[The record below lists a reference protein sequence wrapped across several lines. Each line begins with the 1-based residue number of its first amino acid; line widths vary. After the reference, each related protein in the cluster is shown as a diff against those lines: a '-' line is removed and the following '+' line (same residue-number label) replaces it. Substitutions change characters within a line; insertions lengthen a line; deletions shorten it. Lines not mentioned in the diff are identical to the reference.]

1 MTPAQAEVALFGD
14 ILSCEERQRS
24 IFHPQ
29 PVSAGAA
36 EGLCAR
42 AEACLRAVAV
52 IEDNGSDDEESGKF
66 PALRRIE
73 ARLDLLMHLL
83 AARQQDDGE
92 QGPVALRWSARG
104 ACLSSDACLPAASPG
119 LFHTRLAP
127 WLPEPLVLPARVL
140 ACDSQD
146 PATPTRLWLRFEP
159 ISEPLLSALERHL
172 FRRHRKAIAEQ
183 RARSA

>member
-1 MTPAQAEVALFGD
+1 MTSAAAEVELFGD
-14 ILSCEERQRS
+14 VLTCEEHQRS
-24 IFHPQ
+24 VFHPQ
-29 PVSAGAA
+29 PVSAANA
-36 EGLCAR
+36 EMLCAR
-42 AEACLRAVAV
+42 AEASLLAVAV
-52 IEDNGSDDEESGKF
+52 IEDNSGDDEDTSKF

-83 AARQQDDGE
+83 ATRQEDADT
-92 QGPVALRWSARG
+92 PLITLRWSARG
-104 ACLSSDACLPAASPG
+104 ACMPAPAALPVASTG

-127 WLPEPLVLPARVL
+127 WLPEPLALPARVL